1 MSFLVMDVGNSR
13 LKWGL
18 YDQPRPHA
26 VLLTHGVVAL
36 EAVDSLFE
44 TVWRQQP
51 RPQEMLGCFVAS
63 EAVRARVEEQL
74 GAWGVS
80 PRWVKA
86 QPCLAGL
93 TNTYAHPYQLGADR
107 WLAMI
112 GALHRT
118 HPDLAQA
125 AAPRVTRPLVV
136 VMVGTAV
143 TIDAV
148 DDRQHFIGGLILPGF
163 GLMLRALELGTAGL
177 RVPSGEVRDFPD
189 NTSDALMSGGSDAI
203 AGAVERMWRRLQQRT
218 AQPPL
223 LIISGGAAPKLAS
236 SLHLP
241 HELVDT
247 LIFEGLLHAQGAMS
261 DA

>member
-189 NTSDALMSGGSDAI
+189 NTSDALMSGGTDAI
-203 AGAVERMWRRLQQRT
+203 AGAIERSLRRLRKHT
-218 AQPPL
+218 GHEPM
-223 LIISGGAAPKLAS
+223 LIMSGGAVSRLSHVEELPAS
-236 SLHLP
+236 VV
-241 HELVDT
+241 EN
-247 LIFEGLLHAQGAMS
+247 LIFEGLLTLASSG
-261 DA
+261 